1 MSKVLHCDCDVNEDK
16 TEYFFH
22 FPDCLVGAVLTVARA
37 LTALGNN
44 DAATSMGAIEAL
56 GLTIINAAVTVAA
69 GLGEIAD
76 AASGE
81 D

>member
-1 MSKVLHCDCDVNEDK
+1 MSEALHCDCGVERDGSHE
-16 TEYFFH
+16 T
-22 FPDCLVGAVLTVARA
+22 DCLVGAVHGVARA
-37 LTALGNN
+37 LRLLGNH

-56 GLTIINAAVTVAA
+56 GLTITNAAVTVAA